1 MSEVAIIIPARIQSS
16 RFPRKPLAKL
26 LGREMIL
33 HVLDRVTE
41 VASREVT
48 YVATDSLDIARLVE
62 QSGFQVVMTGDH
74 PTGTDRL
81 AEANR
86 IINAPYIINIQ
97 GDEPAFNP
105 DDVVKSVEFL
115 KTSGFNAI
123 TGFCSAIGDS
133 EFLDTNTIKVA
144 YSRGNRL
151 LYISRASIPGSK
163 KKDVND
169 FFRQVCMYGY
179 TREALAA
186 FAEMP
191 RGKFE
196 LIEDHELLRFLENDI
211 PVGVVELSDWSV
223 PVDTPGDIA
232 LAENQLKEKFFLRNL
247 ID

>member
-1 MSEVAIIIPARIQSS
+1 MPEVAIIIPARIQSS

-41 VASREVT
+41 VASKEIT
-48 YVATDSLDIARLVE
+48 YVATDSLDIAQLVE
-62 QSGFQVVMTGDH
+62 KSGFQVVMTKEH

-86 IINAPYIINIQ
+86 IINAPYVVNIQ
-97 GDEPAFNP
+97 GDEPTFNP
-105 DDVVKSVEFL
+105 ADVVKSIEFL
-115 KTSGFNAI
+115 KNSGLAAI
-123 TGFCSAIGDS
+123 TGYCTGAGDS
-133 EFLDTNTIKVA
+133 EFRDTNTIKIA
-144 YSRGNRL
+144 YSRGNKL

-163 KKDVND
+163 KRNTSD

-179 TREALAA
+179 TRDALAK

-191 RGKFE
+191 RGTFE
-196 LIEDHELLRFLENDI
+196 LIEDHELLRFLENDV

-223 PVDTPGDIA
+223 PVDVPEDIA
-232 LAENQLKEKFFLRNL
+232 LAETQLKEKFFLSNL

>member
-1 MSEVAIIIPARIQSS
+1 MSEVAIIIPARMESS

-41 VASREVT
+41 VAKREIT
-48 YVATDSLDIARLVE
+48 FVATDSIEISQLVE
-62 QSGFQVVMTGDH
+62 KSGFQVVMTGDH

-86 IINAPYIINIQ
+86 IINAQFVVNIQ

-105 DDVVKSVEFL
+105 DDILKSIEFL
-115 KTSGFNAI
+115 KNSGFAAI
-123 TGFCSAIGDS
+123 TGFCSATGDS
-133 EFLDTNTIKVA
+133 EFQDSNTIKLA

-163 KKDVND
+163 NGNVSN
-169 FFRQVCMYGY
+169 FFRHVCMYGY
-179 TREALAA
+179 TSDALSI
-186 FAEMP
+186 FAEIP
-191 RGKFE
+191 RGAFE
-196 LIEDHELLRFLENDI
+196 LIEDHELLRFVENDI

-223 PVDTPGDIA
+223 PVDLPGDIA
-232 LAENQLKEKFFLRNL
+232 LAEKQLKEKFSL
-247 ID
+247 INFVD

>member
-115 KTSGFNAI
+115 KTSGFSAI
-123 TGFCSAIGDS
+123 TGFVMQSEIQNSLTQTQLRSLFLVAIGCS
-133 EFLDTNTIKVA
+133 TFQGLRFRAQKREM
-144 YSRGNRL
+144 SM
-151 LYISRASIPGSK
+151 IS
-163 KKDVND
+163 
-169 FFRQVCMYGY
+169 
-179 TREALAA
+179 L
-186 FAEMP
+186 
-191 RGKFE
+191 GKFACM
-196 LIEDHELLRFLENDI
+196 DI
-211 PVGVVELSDWSV
+211 HRML
-223 PVDTPGDIA
+223 
-232 LAENQLKEKFFLRNL
+232 
-247 ID
+247 